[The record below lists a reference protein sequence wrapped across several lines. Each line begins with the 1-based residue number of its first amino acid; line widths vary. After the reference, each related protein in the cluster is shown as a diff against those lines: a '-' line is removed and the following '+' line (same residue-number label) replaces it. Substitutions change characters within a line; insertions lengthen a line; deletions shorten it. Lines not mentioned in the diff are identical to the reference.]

1 MPITPRE
8 RLARVLDGSQAPGA
22 FSAQLSVPARDVRLT
37 VAGAGPISL
46 PVKAPQ
52 AKRMIACARPA
63 RFGRGEQT
71 LMDLSVRDTWEI
83 TPDQVTLTGLDW
95 DAILAEVRDELGLPA
110 RARLRAEPHALLV
123 YGKGQFFLPH
133 QDSEKDDTMIG
144 TLVVSLPSSHTGGE
158 LLIEHNG
165 KTVAYQASATEV
177 SVAAF
182 YADCRHEVKPVRTG
196 YRVTFTCNLLLD
208 SDPAGVV
215 PAEPSAEAA
224 RYLTEHFTTRVSRW
238 KGDDREPP
246 NRLVYLLDH
255 EYTQRGLSWD
265 RLKGADAERAALLR
279 AAAEDAGCE
288 AVLALTEIK
297 ETWDT
302 EPGRRGRGVDLTYI
316 ITSELTLSWWTGV
329 PGGEPISLYVPDEQ
343 VCASTPSADLKPYD
357 SEYTGYMGNY
367 GNTMDRWYRRAAVV
381 VWPRQHAFA
390 ARAEASPSWALTE
403 LRARLD
409 AGDLVNARAAAE
421 SVAPFWKAPGPELL
435 EPALHTAAGLEDP
448 GIALMLLRP
457 FAVEWVTPAHAG
469 GLAALA
475 ARYGESWHRDLLDAW
490 FGSRNTW
497 RYTGDVD
504 RKGWAGALP
513 GLTAALRDAG
523 AAATAGWLL
532 AASWGWLDDDIRLW
546 LRYPSPA
553 TRRKQLAELGKPLAG
568 LLAAADGTALAG
580 EIVAALREH
589 GDDVLACLL
598 PMLRAAGPG
607 PSAPL
612 EELARDCERR
622 LTAIT
627 ERPARADDDWSV
639 PWSGGCG
646 CELCGTLGGFLA
658 DRSER
663 TLEWPLA
670 EARRKHVKDQIS
682 SAELPV
688 KHEIWKF
695 GSPHTLVLT
704 KTDELFRREA
714 KARKDAAAS
723 LEWLATASGR

>member
-1 MPITPRE
+1 M
-8 RLARVLDGSQAPGA
+8 V
-22 FSAQLSVPARDVRLT
+22 SAS
-37 VAGAGPISL
+37 GP
-46 PVKAPQ
+46 
-52 AKRMIACARPA
+52 
-63 RFGRGEQT
+63 
-71 LMDLSVRDTWEI
+71 
-83 TPDQVTLTGLDW
+83 
-95 DAILAEVRDELGLPA
+95 LGLLTPW
-110 RARLRAEPHALLV
+110 
-123 YGKGQFFLPH
+123 
-133 QDSEKDDTMIG
+133 
-144 TLVVSLPSSHTGGE
+144 TLVCVS
-158 LLIEHNG
+158 
-165 KTVAYQASATEV
+165 A

-208 SDPAGVV
+208 SDPAGEV

-255 EYTQRGLSWD
+255 EYTQRGLGWD
-265 RLKGADAERAALLR
+265 RLKGADAERAAFLR

-403 LRARLD
+403 LSAQLN

-435 EPALHTAAGLEDP
+435 EPALHTAAGLADP

-475 ARYGESWHRDLLDAW
+475 ARYGESWHRNLLDAW
-490 FGSRNTW
+490 FGPRNTW

-523 AAATAGWLL
+523 AAATDPLAAAATDPLL
-532 AASWGWLDDDIRLW
+532 AADF
-546 LRYPSPA
+546 
-553 TRRKQLAELGKPLAG
+553 EG
-568 LLAAADGTALAG
+568 LP
-580 EIVAALREH
+580 EKVAAIFSRRAPLVDHPVDRLLVA
-589 GDDVLACLL
+589 GDD
-598 PMLRAAGPG
+598 
-607 PSAPL
+607 
-612 EELARDCERR
+612 
-622 LTAIT
+622 
-627 ERPARADDDWSV
+627 
-639 PWSGGCG
+639 
-646 CELCGTLGGFLA
+646 
-658 DRSER
+658 
-663 TLEWPLA
+663 
-670 EARRKHVKDQIS
+670 ARRKNDRV
-682 SAELPV
+682 A
-688 KHEIWKF
+688 F
-695 GSPHTLVLT
+695 GQ
-704 KTDELFRREA
+704 
-714 KARKDAAAS
+714 AAPGQ
-723 LEWLATASGR
+723 SGRCRPHRPGEPRPRRHRAVGGVDEGGPVACLVRDFQDALGQRAIWRAIAHHELVCRRAFPGTDAFHQNLPAWLVQRAGPDVKPGPARPLPLARRFPPPLGNQQAAGFRTRRRRVIATVERYGHGGRRHMRRTVYSGVHIARLRSRVRVHMCTRRSAGRVVAGGP

>member
-22 FSAQLSVPARDVRLT
+22 FSAQLSVPARDVQLT

-52 AKRMIACARPA
+52 AKRMIACARPT

-83 TPDQVTLTGLDW
+83 TPDQVTLTGLAW
-95 DAILAEVRDELGLPA
+95 DAILTEVRDELGLPA

-158 LLIEHNG
+158 LVIEHSG
-165 KTVAYQASATEV
+165 KTVAYQASADEV

-196 YRVTFTCNLLLD
+196 YRV
-208 SDPAGVV
+208 
-215 PAEPSAEAA
+215 
-224 RYLTEHFTTRVSRW
+224 
-238 KGDDREPP
+238 
-246 NRLVYLLDH
+246 
-255 EYTQRGLSWD
+255 
-265 RLKGADAERAALLR
+265 KGADADRAALLR
-279 AAAEDAGCE
+279 AAAEDAECE

-316 ITSELTLSWWTGV
+316 ITSELTVSWWTGV
-329 PGGEPISLYVPDEQ
+329 PSGEPISLYVPGEQ

-357 SEYTGYMGNY
+357 SQYTGYMGNY

-381 VWPRQHAFA
+381 VWPQQHAFA

-421 SVAPFWKAPGPELL
+421 SVAPFWKTPGPELL

-490 FGSRNTW
+490 FGSRNTR

-504 RKGWAGALP
+504 RKEWAGALP

-532 AASWGWLDDDIRLW
+532 AAAWGWLDGDIRLW

-553 TRRKQLAELGKPLAG
+553 TGREQLAELGKPLAG
-568 LLAAADGTALAG
+568 LLAAADGRALAG
-580 EIVAALREH
+580 EIVTVLREH
-589 GDDVLACLL
+589 GDD
-598 PMLRAAGPG
+598 
-607 PSAPL
+607 
-612 EELARDCERR
+612 
-622 LTAIT
+622 
-627 ERPARADDDWSV
+627 
-639 PWSGGCG
+639 
-646 CELCGTLGGFLA
+646 
-658 DRSER
+658 
-663 TLEWPLA
+663 
-670 EARRKHVKDQIS
+670 
-682 SAELPV
+682 
-688 KHEIWKF
+688 
-695 GSPHTLVLT
+695 
-704 KTDELFRREA
+704 
-714 KARKDAAAS
+714 
-723 LEWLATASGR
+723 